1 MARLVGV
8 LGGTF
13 DPPHYGHLRLA
24 GEARR
29 MLLLDKVLW
38 VVTAVP
44 PHKPLA
50 PVASIDTRLQLVRA
64 ALKDE
69 QGFEL
74 SLADVERPAPHY
86 AAGTM
91 EWLRQRDPAAQFA
104 YIMGSDSLIDLPTW
118 HDPAGFLALCWRLA
132 VLQRP
137 GPKPDLATLEEA
149 LPGLG
154 EKVVWVEATLVDV
167 SASEIRRRVKQDL
180 PYKHLMPP
188 GVAKI
193 IEDLGLYR

>member
-1 MARLVGV
+1 
-8 LGGTF
+8 
-13 DPPHYGHLRLA
+13 
-24 GEARR
+24 